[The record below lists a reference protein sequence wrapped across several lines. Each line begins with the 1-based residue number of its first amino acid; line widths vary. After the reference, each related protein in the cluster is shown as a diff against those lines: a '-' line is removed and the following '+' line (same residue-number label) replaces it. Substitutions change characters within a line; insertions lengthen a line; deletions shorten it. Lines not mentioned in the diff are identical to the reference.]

1 MVRRIHVAVKYW
13 NLQSANA
20 KHYQTVHELSL
31 KWPNLCED
39 RINIVYISTDKA
51 FGGLILK

>member
-20 KHYQTVHELSL
+20 KHNQTVHGQRL
-31 KWPNLCED
+31 KWPNLWQD
-39 RINIVYISTDKA
+39 RINITQC
-51 FGGLILK
+51 